1 MYINKNSIHD
11 YILVKENTKKRRRIR
26 EVNKNKN
33 ICFHVEDEDKKD
45 TNHNQFDIDN
55 LILMLENSTIKW
67 KNFKEI
73 EKSNFYL
80 K

>member
-1 MYINKNSIHD
+1 
-11 YILVKENTKKRRRIR
+11 
-26 EVNKNKN
+26 
-33 ICFHVEDEDKKD
+33 D